1 MGTGFSSGLMTGPS
15 NRWRWWSHDSANM
28 LPSPHIFKKWALRC
42 VNEISIKLL
51 FKDKKRKRKTGL
63 KRLPRGEPSQSGTLC
78 LVGFPSRHRVS
89 PGFDFWHAVAW
100 KRAGWKILADLG
112 DDCEREKGILGQDVR
127 MRMGPR
133 PRAATPSGDR
143 RGPHV
148 REGHL
153 PPQTPGPGDAAGAPG
168 ARPDRVRGPAQL
180 RPHSPDATDGLD
192 VQAQLQ
198 LHRAVHGDARDL

>member
-1 MGTGFSSGLMTGPS
+1 M
-15 NRWRWWSHDSANM
+15 
-28 LPSPHIFKKWALRC
+28 
-42 VNEISIKLL
+42 
-51 FKDKKRKRKTGL
+51 
-63 KRLPRGEPSQSGTLC
+63 
-78 LVGFPSRHRVS
+78 GFPSRHRVS

-127 MRMGPR
+127 MRMGPQ
-133 PRAATPSGDR
+133 PRAATPSRDR

-148 REGHL
+148 QEGHL